1 MIISVYY
8 PTDAICG
15 DTSAYVEEFSP
26 ALSTYAFM
34 SYTGSGTSFTLS
46 ANTNNNDDANGN

>member
-1 MIISVYY
+1 MIISVSY

-46 ANTNNNDDANGN
+46 ASTNDNDDANGN